1 MKRFLLTYLVVLVT
15 FAVQAQDR
23 VITGKVTSSEDGS
36 VIPGANVV
44 LKGTSNGTVTGA
56 DGTYRLTVPSGGT
69 LVFSFIGM
77 QTQEEVI
84 GERSVIDL
92 GLKSDVQQLNEVV
105 VTAIGEK
112 VDRDKFASSISTVQG
127 GNVAKSGETGVL
139 QGLTGKTAGVLIT
152 RNGGDPGAGAYIQ
165 IRGQNT
171 INGNAQPLFIVDG
184 IPVNN
189 SNEYTNPF
197 AGGQLSGAG
206 NSIVTQS
213 RINDIN
219 PEDIASMEVLKGA
232 SAAALWGT
240 RAANGVIVITTKKG
254 QDSKGKVNVSFK
266 STVSFDEVNK
276 MHPLQTVFGNGTNG
290 HYAFNNRNSW
300 GDLIADRK
308 GGSDTPTGSA
318 YVQFADGTKRYEVPS
333 GSGVSWDG
341 TNATPNG
348 GPVDAHGGKN
358 DRSTYDHQKDVFQT
372 GHFVDNNLTISGGNA
387 RTNFLMSYSNLT
399 QQGVIKNFSDY
410 MRNSARINVSSQFTD
425 WLRASASASYMGTFS
440 TRAQTG
446 DNLDG
451 LMLGGLRTPPDFNNA
466 YYVGTYHDAAGVAT
480 PNQHVAYR
488 DQLGASDHP
497 VYSNPL
503 WNINNNKNTTQVDRF
518 IGNMELSADPVSWL
532 NMTGRMGVDYF
543 TDKNNELFPVH
554 SATFPTGF
562 FQLNNTTE
570 KQINMDFFAKAS
582 KTFNENFTGTLL
594 GGVNYND
601 RFRETDHTQITAFTV
616 PDAPT
621 NLNNGLTSNLQAFTY
636 KTRIRTFAYYA
647 QADLQAFN
655 QVFVTLTGRSESA
668 STFANSFFFPSA
680 AVAWQFTKLESLK
693 DNSVLSFGKLRVTWG
708 QVGIQPQP
716 YLGQTIAVPGQF
728 LDAFAA
734 GVQSSSAV
742 YGSTGGF
749 GQNNIAGN
757 PNLKPERKTEFE
769 VGADLRFLSNRLSL
783 AVTAYSNQTDDVILT
798 LNLPS
803 GTGVDQQ
810 NRNAA
815 KIENKGLEIE
825 MGYDIIKKG
834 NFSWS
839 VTGNW
844 AANRNKVVSLAGS
857 DAQVVPG
864 VGTYGGQ
871 SLIEGQPFGVF
882 YGQTLLHDEKG
893 KLILD
898 ANGFPQGGTQSEVYG
913 NPNPAW
919 RAGLGTTIAF
929 KGLSLY
935 VLFDKVYGNDFWNGT
950 RGALNSF
957 GVTQETGN
965 LSVATTAL
973 KTIDGGVIPAG
984 TRFRG
989 NIQDFGAGPVALTQS
1004 WYQTLGTSFGSGNV
1018 NLFKEDGGSTRL
1030 REVTLAYS
1038 IRGQG
1043 FRNATKLSSIDFS
1056 LTGRNLLL
1064 WTNYRGIDP
1073 EGNITGASLAR
1084 GSDWF
1089 ISPATRS
1096 VLFTIKIT
1104 Y

>member
-1 MKRFLLTYLVVLVT
+1 MLFA
-15 FAVQAQDR
+15 FAVSAQER
-23 VITGKVTSSEDGS
+23 VITGKVTSGDDGS

-56 DGTYRLTVPSGGT
+56 DGNYRLTVPSGGGT

-77 QTQEEVI
+77 QTQEETI

-92 GLKSDVQQLNEVV
+92 GLKSDVQQLNEVI

-112 VDRDKFASSISTVQG
+112 VDRDKFASSVSSVQG
-127 GNVAKSGETGVL
+127 TNVAKSGETGVL

-197 AGGQLSGAG
+197 SGGQLSGAG

-240 RAANGVIVITTKKG
+240 RAANGVIIITTKKG
-254 QDSKGKVNVSFK
+254 QDTKGKVNVSFK
-266 STVSFDEVNK
+266 STASFDEVNK
-276 MHPLQTVFGNGTNG
+276 MHGLQTVFGNGTNG
-290 HYAFNNRNSW
+290 HYAFNNRVSW
-300 GDLIADRK
+300 GDQIADRK
-308 GGSDTPTGSA
+308 GGADAQTGA
-318 YVQFADGTKRYEVPS
+318 AFITFADGTKRF
-333 GSGVSWDG
+333 
-341 TNATPNG
+341 ATPNG
-348 GPVDAHGGKN
+348 SGTSLDGTGVAAHGGKN
-358 DRSTYDHQKDVFQT
+358 SKDTYDHGKDVFQT
-372 GHFVDNNLTISGGNA
+372 GHFIDNNLTISGGNS

-410 MRNSARINVSSQFTD
+410 LRNSARINVSSQFTD
-425 WLRASASASYMGTFS
+425 WLRASASASYVGTFS

-451 LMLGGLRTPPDFNNA
+451 LMLGGLRTPPDFNNS
-466 YYVGTYHDAAGVAT
+466 YYTGTYTDASGVQT
-480 PNQHVAYR
+480 PNKHVAYR
-488 DQLGASDHP
+488 DQLGAGDHP

-518 IGNMELSADPVSWL
+518 IGNMELSADPTTWL
-532 NMTGRMGVDYF
+532 NLTGRAGVDYF
-543 TDKNNELFPVH
+543 TDKNNELFPTR

-562 FQLNNTTE
+562 FQVNNTTE
-570 KQINMDFFAKAS
+570 RQINMDFFAKSS

-594 GGVNYND
+594 VGANYND
-601 RFRETDHTQITAFTV
+601 RFRETDHSQVTAFIV

-621 NLNNGLTSNLQAFTY
+621 NLNNGLNSNLQAWTY
-636 KTRIRTFAYYA
+636 KTHIRTYAYYA

-655 QVFVTLTGRSESA
+655 QVFITLTGRSESA

-680 AVAWQFTKLESLK
+680 AVAWQFTKLEALK
-693 DNSVLSFGKLRVTWG
+693 DNSFLSFGKFRATWG

-716 YLGQTIAVPGQF
+716 YLGQTTRVPGLF
-728 LDAFAA
+728 FDAYAYGLQA
-734 GVQSSSAV
+734 SSSVFGA
-742 YGSTGGF
+742 GGF
-749 GQNNIAGN
+749 GQNNVAGN
-757 PNLKPERKTEFE
+757 PGLKPERKTEFE
-769 VGADLRFLSNRLSL
+769 LGTDLRFLNNKLSL
-783 AVTAYSNQTDDVILT
+783 AITAYSNQTDDVILN

-803 GTGVDQQ
+803 ATGFDQQ
-810 NRNAA
+810 PRNAA
-815 KIENKGLEIE
+815 KIENKGLEVE
-825 MGYDIIKKG
+825 LGYDIIKKG

-857 DAQVVPG
+857 QAQTVPG

-882 YGQTLLHDEKG
+882 YGATLLHDEKG
-893 KLILD
+893 KYVLD
-898 ANGFPQGGTQSEVYG
+898 ANGFPQGGTQSEVFG
-913 NPNPAW
+913 NPNPQW
-919 RAGLGTTIAF
+919 RAGLGTTVGF

-950 RGALNSF
+950 RGALNTF
-957 GVTQETGN
+957 GTSQETGN
-965 LSVATTAL
+965 ISVSGTAL
-973 KTIDGGVIPAG
+973 KTADGGVIAANTP
-984 TRFRG
+984 FRG
-989 NIQDFGAGPVALTQS
+989 NIQDFGGGPVALTQS
-1004 WYQTLGTSFGSGNV
+1004 WYQGLGTSFGSGNV

-1038 IRGQG
+1038 IRGAG

-1064 WTNYRGIDP
+1064 WTNYSGVDP
-1073 EGNITGASLAR
+1073 ESNITGASLAR

-1089 ISPATRS
+1089 ISPSTRS
-1096 VLFTIKIT
+1096 VLFTVKIT